1 MLTDRFGF
9 ELTTTSSEAR
19 DAYVTAVDRLLAAGA
34 ETEQAF
40 RAVIELDPAFAVAH
54 AGRSRCLALY
64 SRGAEA
70 RAAAARARELA
81 ASATRRERQHVEAL
95 ALAVEGQPA
104 SSLAATLAHLDEF
117 PRDAMVLAPA
127 TGVFGLYGFSGRL
140 EREYELLALMDRLAA
155 HYGDDWW
162 FPAQHAFAQCECG
175 QLAAAE
181 GLAQRALELNSS
193 NGWAAH
199 ARAHVHYELGEDRG
213 ANLFLSNWLPT
224 FPRQALLHG
233 HISWHAAICA
243 LMLGDADRALAIF
256 NADLRPGR
264 AEGPPLLV
272 LADAAALLWRM
283 ELAGCSRQTAAWP
296 LVHAYS
302 KEKFPTAGVTFAD
315 VHNALVFAVTGDR
328 ESSARLADELRAGI
342 GKQWAADIAEPIARG
357 FQAFANEDWPGAI
370 HAMAPVSEALVRIGG
385 SRAQRDLVENTLLAA
400 YLRGGQDEQAKAL
413 LARRDVRS
421 PTVPVAGL

>member
-140 EREYELLALMDRLAA
+140 ERESMS
-155 HYGDDWW
+155 
-162 FPAQHAFAQCECG
+162 C
-175 QLAAAE
+175 
-181 GLAQRALELNSS
+181 
-193 NGWAAH
+193 
-199 ARAHVHYELGEDRG
+199 
-213 ANLFLSNWLPT
+213 
-224 FPRQALLHG
+224 
-233 HISWHAAICA
+233 
-243 LMLGDADRALAIF
+243 
-256 NADLRPGR
+256 
-264 AEGPPLLV
+264 
-272 LADAAALLWRM
+272 WR
-283 ELAGCSRQTAAWP
+283 
-296 LVHAYS
+296 
-302 KEKFPTAGVTFAD
+302 
-315 VHNALVFAVTGDR
+315 
-328 ESSARLADELRAGI
+328 
-342 GKQWAADIAEPIARG
+342 
-357 FQAFANEDWPGAI
+357 
-370 HAMAPVSEALVRIGG
+370 
-385 SRAQRDLVENTLLAA
+385 
-400 YLRGGQDEQAKAL
+400 
-413 LARRDVRS
+413 
-421 PTVPVAGL
+421 